1 MTRSRLTLGQLVR
14 ERRDALGLSLR
25 QLGQRI
31 GATDTTVLRIES
43 GEIKNPRGDLL
54 RTLTEALD
62 VPSADLF
69 SAAGYT
75 VPAEL
80 PSFRPYLRA
89 KYGALPPAALT
100 ELEDTFADIARRYGT
115 DGPAVGED
123 EQ

>member
-1 MTRSRLTLGQLVR
+1 MTNYPMTLGQLVHSRR
-14 ERRDALGLSLR
+14 EALGLSLR

-31 GATDTTVLRIES
+31 GTTDTTVMRIES
-43 GEIKNPRGDLL
+43 GEIKSPRGDLL
-54 RTLTEALD
+54 RTLAEALD

-75 VPAEL
+75 VPTEL
-80 PSFRPYLRA
+80 PSFRPYLRT
-89 KYGALPPAALT
+89 KYADLPPDALT

-115 DGPAVGED
+115 DGPAPGED